1 MAPVGCQTHR
11 HATCEIIT
19 KYDHPIHQKYKITSL
34 TVPHHMSCKNK
45 LNASNSLILVESF
58 TLLSW
63 VEEEPFLHTH
73 HKPQKK

>member
-1 MAPVGCQTHR
+1 
-11 HATCEIIT
+11 
-19 KYDHPIHQKYKITSL
+19 
-34 TVPHHMSCKNK
+34 MSCKNK